1 MSDIKTVSTNSA
13 QNAPGAAESATGM
26 SVRPRAGRL
35 ALKPMFTSLGLAL
48 ALLFCGMSLR
58 VTSSYAAQIGG
69 QKSPQKTEKRAAAA
83 PAQKLFASPEEALR
97 ALVSAAQ
104 AKDKSALEA
113 IFGPDHQK
121 LESGDPVEDNN
132 DLERFAANLGESAK
146 LQKVDNAKAT
156 LIVGAEDWP
165 FPIPIVKQGEQW
177 RFDTKAG
184 IEELSNRHIGEHELS
199 AILTCR
205 AYVLAQWEY
214 FTEGDHDDD
223 GLTAYA
229 QKFISTPGRHDGL
242 YWDTAEGERPS
253 PLGVLLAHARA
264 EGYSAGSGQNITG
277 EKNPVAKSDPAA
289 NVPRAPYHGYFFKIL
304 TRQGP
309 HARGGRFSYV
319 INGKMIAGYALIA
332 YPDKWGS
339 SGVMT
344 FIVNNQGRV
353 YQKNLGPNTAKIAAA
368 ITEYDP
374 DPSWMLVNDE

>member
-1 MSDIKTVSTNSA
+1 MSDIKTLSTDSA
-13 QNAPGAAESATGM
+13 QSAPGAAESATRM
-26 SVRPRAGRL
+26 SVQPRAGRF
-35 ALKPMFTSLGLAL
+35 ALKPMPISLGLAL
-48 ALLFCGMSLR
+48 ALLFCGMSLW
-58 VTSSYAAQIGG
+58 VTSSHAAQIGG
-69 QKSPQKTEKRAAAA
+69 QKARQKTEKRAVVA
-83 PAQKLFASPEEALR
+83 PTQKLFASPEEALQ
-97 ALVSAAQ
+97 ALFSAAQ

-113 IFGPDHQK
+113 DHEK

-132 DLERFAANLGESAK
+132 DLERFAANLGESAR

-184 IEELSNRHIGEHELS
+184 LEELSNRHIGEHELS

-223 GLTAYA
+223 GLTEYA
-229 QKFISTPGRHDGL
+229 QKFISAPGRHDGL
-242 YWDTAEGERPS
+242 YWDTAEGESPS
-253 PLGVLLAHARA
+253 PLGALLAHARA

-277 EKNPVAKSDPAA
+277 EKNPFARSDPAA
-289 NVPRAPYHGYFFKIL
+289 NVPRTPYHGYFFKIL

-309 HARGGRFSYV
+309 HARGGRFSYI
-319 INGKMIAGYALIA
+319 INGKMIAGHALIA

-368 ITEYDP
+368 ITDYNP
-374 DPSWMLVNDE
+374 DPGWMLVSEE